1 MSKRDEDEAWRQIV
15 ANYGEQPSVDDLPR
29 LDEHVEEHRIDE
41 PSAERLPGDPER
53 PGDGAQGEDAS
64 YSPFPWEDE
73 GRYVPPPPPPVPRP
87 EPRRALAWVGLF
99 GAPIVLLVALVFGI
113 YLPGWVSAILVGGFI
128 GGFVYLVSTMSKDPR
143 DPGDDGAVV

>member
-1 MSKRDEDEAWRQIV
+1 MSARDEEEAWRQIV

-29 LDEHVEEHRIDE
+29 PEEPRPDE
-41 PSAERLPGDPER
+41 PADDEKRSP
-53 PGDGAQGEDAS
+53 DGGRDEGPS
-64 YSPFPWEDE
+64 YTPFPWEDE
-73 GRYVPPPPPPVPRP
+73 GRYVPPPPPPIPKP

>member
-1 MSKRDEDEAWRQIV
+1 VSSRDEDEAWRQIV

-29 LDEHVEEHRIDE
+29 VDDGPVGRVPDDLDRAPDAD
-41 PSAERLPGDPER
+41 PAPGPAPDDGSAFGVL
-53 PGDGAQGEDAS
+53 
-64 YSPFPWEDE
+64 PWEEE
-73 GRYVPPPPPPVPRP
+73 GRYVPPPPPPIPRP